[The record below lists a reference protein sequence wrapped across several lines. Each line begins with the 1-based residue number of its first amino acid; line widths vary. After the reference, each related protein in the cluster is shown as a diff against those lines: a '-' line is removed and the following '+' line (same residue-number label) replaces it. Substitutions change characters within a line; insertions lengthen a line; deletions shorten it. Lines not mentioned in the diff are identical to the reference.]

1 MIESASLMVNRK
13 ARRAKTD
20 RLDAEK
26 LVRVLVAYCRGEP
39 LPKSSA

>member
-1 MIESASLMVNRK
+1 MNHVLDAASLMVSRK

-26 LVRVLVAYCRGEP
+26 LVRALMAF
-39 LPKSSA
+39 